1 MIGGGKK
8 QNDDERIR
16 RNKNQHQ
23 QRKLTSN
30 CVLACQNADYGDFA
44 DDINIVAIV
53 GGSNST
59 HK

>member
-1 MIGGGKK
+1 MIGGDQK

-16 RNKNQHQ
+16 RNKNQYQ
-23 QRKLTSN
+23 QRKVISN
-30 CVLACQNADYGDFA
+30 CMLACQNADYGDFA

-53 GGSNST
+53 EGSNST